1 MRPGDLLILALVVAL
16 LTSIGELALIALQ
29 KYVLGYPQRMSAS
42 VVWMTPVAVAIIFAV
57 PATLLL
63 SLSRLW
69 PRFAHMTVVCAV
81 FVFLG
86 SLSVLL
92 VERRLSFWALVLLSL
107 GIAVQTGRLATR
119 YRPQVMRIV
128 RLAAAVLVACVLL
141 MAATVEIG
149 LAAAEQRRETGQ
161 SAAREGSPNVLFI
174 ILDTVRAISLSLYG
188 YDRPTSPNL
197 ERLAERGVVFERAI
211 VPGTWTLPSHASML
225 TGRWPHELSGWFN
238 SRESP
243 APFPT
248 LAHVLGQHGYRT
260 GGFVGNWYHLGRES
274 GLSDGFNHYS
284 DLHKSPAQIARCSA
298 LVRWLVERRQFRRM
312 FGLYETLG
320 RRRAPSV
327 SSTFLQWVDEDSS
340 RQFFAFLNYFD
351 AHSPYL
357 PPAPFNAK
365 FGSDVADREPI
376 VIEELNRVAGDAE
389 TIRKERDAYDS
400 GIAYLDDRIGKLLD
414 ELEQRGLL
422 ENTIIIVGA
431 DHGEEI
437 GEHGRFGHAYSLY
450 SETIH
455 VPLIIVVPGGP
466 RGLRVPAPVSL
477 RNIPATIA
485 DLAGLS
491 SSLFAG
497 GSLARYWRD
506 ENTASD
512 TVLTVFDTHRSL
524 FTDRY
529 HYFTG
534 VLDRREHL
542 FDFLRDP
549 RERYDLMGTPEAER
563 VLPMIRATLAA
574 VAPPRPSD
582 RSLG

>member
-1 MRPGDLLILALVVAL
+1 
-16 LTSIGELALIALQ
+16 
-29 KYVLGYPQRMSAS
+29 
-42 VVWMTPVAVAIIFAV
+42 
-57 PATLLL
+57 
-63 SLSRLW
+63 
-69 PRFAHMTVVCAV
+69 
-81 FVFLG
+81 
-86 SLSVLL
+86 
-92 VERRLSFWALVLLSL
+92 
-107 GIAVQTGRLATR
+107 
-119 YRPQVMRIV
+119 
-128 RLAAAVLVACVLL
+128 
-141 MAATVEIG
+141 
-149 LAAAEQRRETGQ
+149 
-161 SAAREGSPNVLFI
+161 
-174 ILDTVRAISLSLYG
+174 
-188 YDRPTSPNL
+188 
-197 ERLAERGVVFERAI
+197 
-211 VPGTWTLPSHASML
+211 
-225 TGRWPHELSGWFN
+225 
-238 SRESP
+238 
-243 APFPT
+243 
-248 LAHVLGQHGYRT
+248 VLGQHGYRT

-284 DLHKSPAQIARCSA
+284 DLHKSPTQIARCSA
-298 LVRWLVERRQFRRM
+298 LVRWLVERRRFRRM
-312 FGLYETLG
+312 IGLYETLG
-320 RRRAPSV
+320 RRGAPSV
-327 SSTFLQWVDEDSS
+327 SSTFLQWVDEDGS
-340 RQFFAFLNYFD
+340 RPFFAFLNYFD
-351 AHSPYL
+351 VHSPYL
-357 PPAPFNAK
+357 PPTPFNAK

-376 VIEELNRVAGDAE
+376 VIEELNRAAGDPE

-414 ELEQRGLL
+414 ELGQRGLL

-455 VPLIIVVPGGP
+455 VPLIIVGPGGP
-466 RGLRVPAPVSL
+466 RGLRVRAPVSL

-497 GSLARYWRD
+497 GSLARFWRD
-506 ENTASD
+506 EDAASD
-512 TVLTVFDTHRSL
+512 TVLTVFDAHRSL

-549 RERYDLMGTPEAER
+549 GERYDLMGTPEAES

-582 RSLG
+582 RSLGAPVPAERK